1 MGQPPAAHAVLTPY
15 SKNLISYLSRQIKP
29 KRAFRRDSQ
38 QDLEQDL
45 TTYLLSRA
53 HLFDPSRG
61 SANTFVDRVLRSGI
75 AMMVRDRLRKKRAPE
90 LDNVSLE
97 QSSPGSDEDAGS
109 LRDAIT
115 EADLRRRLGTAA
127 SDRERGELIEAVRE
141 VIRSLPVEDQEICR
155 LRMAGTDASVARELG
170 ITPRQV
176 RDALDRLRKR
186 FEAGGFGNS

>member
-1 MGQPPAAHAVLTPY
+1 MDSSPGHDAVLTAY
-15 SKNLISYLSRQIKP
+15 VKSLITFKARQL
-29 KRAFRRDSQ
+29 KRKRVFRRESP

-53 HLFDPSRG
+53 HLFDPTRA
-61 SANTFVDRVLRSGI
+61 SANTFADRVIRSGI
-75 AMMVRDRLRKKRAPE
+75 AMMLRDRRRQKRAPE

-97 QSSPGSDEDAGS
+97 QSGPGSDEDAGS
-109 LRDAIT
+109 LRDALT
-115 EADLRRRLGTAA
+115 DADLRRRTRAA
-127 SDRERGELIEAVRE
+127 DDREPAERIEAVRE
-141 VIRSLPVEDQEICR
+141 IIDSLPPEDQEICL

-170 ITPRQV
+170 ITSRQV

>member
-1 MGQPPAAHAVLTPY
+1 MATESPHDAVLTAY
-15 SKNLISYLSRQIKP
+15 AKSLITFKARQL
-29 KRAFRRDSQ
+29 KRKRVFRRESP

-53 HLFDPSRG
+53 HLFDPSRA
-61 SANTFVDRVLRSGI
+61 SSSTFADRVIQSGI
-75 AMMVRDRLRKKRAPE
+75 AMMLRDRLRQKRAPD

-109 LRDAIT
+109 LRDALT
-115 EADLRRRLGTAA
+115 DADLHRRLGAA
-127 SDRERGELIEAVRE
+127 SDRERAELIEAVRE
-141 VIRSLPVEDQEICR
+141 VLQSLPAEDQKICL

-170 ITPRQV
+170 INPRQV

-186 FEAGGFGNS
+186 FEAGGFGGS